1 MKLKVDS
8 LKTSSVKDSPSSFF
22 CHHLLPLPPLVFLSP
37 SLFSYTVRK
46 DYLWRD
52 NSVPSRTGKD
62 GGPQTL
68 LQWVTLTA
76 GGICKDKIW
85 VLVFFDAAALPWAA
99 HASAKCLWISHPRTW
114 AYLPEISAVSLVCAA
129 GAFPSPAPS
138 AVLFALCLRHV
149 CDMCA
154 WTMRA
159 EKGSVTLV
167 MAYVFVPVSAPLE
180 WCKMASH
187 GDVSPLRLLLLLSG
201 SISKSLPHCA
211 VQRSKKWAWT
221 VHARNDILLCS
232 FSQSPHGRLL
242 LAGPGCS
249 LWCSGKKAAKSW
261 GDGDKWDWWMNLVK
275 FLERA
280 CHTVSTRHVSVK
292 LKINRNSSR
301 IWIDWCWNSK
311 EIMDNDFS
319 VIQPIIWVAISNL
332 RKLCSILTAME
343 NHPP

>member
-37 SLFSYTVRK
+37 SLFSFTVRK

-52 NSVPSRTGKD
+52 NSVPSCARKD

-99 HASAKCLWISHPRTW
+99 HASAKCLWVSHPRTW
-114 AYLPEISAVSLVCAA
+114 AYSPEISAVSLACAA
-129 GAFPSPAPS
+129 EHSHRQPPALS
-138 AVLFALCLRHV
+138 CLLCACHV
-149 CDMCA
+149 CDMRA

-180 WCKMASH
+180 CCKMASH
-187 GDVSPLRLLLLLSG
+187 GDVNPSRLLLLLSG
-201 SISKSLPHCA
+201 SVSKSLPHCA
-211 VQRSKKWAWT
+211 VQRTKKWART

-242 LAGPGCS
+242 FG
-249 LWCSGKKAAKSW
+249 
-261 GDGDKWDWWMNLVK
+261 
-275 FLERA
+275 R
-280 CHTVSTRHVSVK
+280 TRV
-292 LKINRNSSR
+292 
-301 IWIDWCWNSK
+301 
-311 EIMDNDFS
+311 
-319 VIQPIIWVAISNL
+319 
-332 RKLCSILTAME
+332 
-343 NHPP
+343 